1 MIAAVVGVVLTLV
14 SGSEL
19 LYTDLG
25 LPDPGAVTRCG
36 ITAVRV
42 LTEAAST
49 VCVGSLL
56 FSAFLVPA
64 KRSGDLTA
72 DGYVSLRTAAWA
84 AALWCVGAVLEVPF
98 TLADGVGKPVA
109 VMLNPAVL
117 VASVGEVDQA
127 EAWAVTAVLVFV
139 LAAGC
144 FATLSWGWTA
154 TLFVLSLIGLVPVAA
169 SGHSASGG
177 SHDLASDSLL
187 YHLTAAAVWI
197 GGLIALLAYAR
208 RRHDHLALAASRFS
222 RIALV
227 CWVVMALSG
236 VVNALV
242 RLPPADLFDTAYGL
256 LVLVKVALLAGLGV
270 FGYLQRTR
278 GVKAVVATGSGR
290 AMARLAAVEI
300 LVMFVTVG
308 VASALARTPPPQN
321 AYGPVGAVEALIG
334 YPLDGPPTA
343 LRLLF
348 DGRFDLVFGT
358 ASVLGAIGYLAGV
371 RRLRRRGDSWPV
383 GRAISWVCGCAI
395 VFVATSSGI
404 GRYAPAMFSAHMG
417 SHMMLNMLAPA
428 LLVLG
433 GPVTLALRA
442 LPVAGA
448 DEPQGPREWLLAV
461 VHSPAARVLSHPVVA
476 LVLFVGSFYAL
487 YFSGLFDSAL
497 DHHWAHLA
505 MNAHFILVGYLFYW
519 PVIGV
524 DPAPRQLP
532 PLGRLGIVF
541 VSIPFHAFFGVILMS
556 MQTVIGQNFYR
567 SLALPWVTD
576 ELADQRLGG
585 GIAWASGEI
594 PLLLVMLAL
603 LVQWARSDE
612 RAARR
617 SDRKADADGDA
628 ELAAYNAMLAD
639 LGGHPP
645 PPPG

>member
-1 MIAAVVGVVLTLV
+1 
-14 SGSEL
+14 
-19 LYTDLG
+19 
-25 LPDPGAVTRCG
+25 
-36 ITAVRV
+36 
-42 LTEAAST
+42 
-49 VCVGSLL
+49 
-56 FSAFLVPA
+56 
-64 KRSGDLTA
+64 
-72 DGYVSLRTAAWA
+72 VSLRTAAWA

-541 VSIPFHAFFGVILMS
+541 VSIPFHALFGVILMS